1 MHGQLVRRV
10 HDYLLETLSP
20 EVYPH
25 GAHLNP
31 RIIAEELDVSRTT
44 VNKALTKL
52 VELGVARREGSRLVV
67 VAYPPRT
74 GTEPQQTGFQI
85 SDETDR
91 IYRAIRERMLHGG
104 FRIGRSVNARK
115 LADELGTTIQT
126 VRQALNQATAAGMFE
141 RRPRRGWIAVQHTAR
156 DIHDIYRVRLTLEP
170 MLMKKVVLHITD
182 QQIEELS
189 ARIKSLQDA
198 KDVPRSE
205 LREADYQFHRTFMDV
220 ANRRIITGILD
231 PMIHKLFLQPSVRNA
246 TDTLAE
252 HADILNAIRSR
263 NPELAATFLRSHL
276 RNSRRSYAAAATSS
290 RRTGVPHAEDAGH

>member
-20 EVYPH
+20 EAYPQ

-44 VNKALTKL
+44 VNKALRKL

-67 VAYPPRT
+67 GEYPQRT
-74 GTEPQQTGFQI
+74 GATPQPLAFQI
-85 SDETDR
+85 ADETER

-104 FRIGRSVNARK
+104 FRVGRSVNARK
-115 LADELGTTIQT
+115 LADDLGTTIQI

-170 MLMKKVVLHITD
+170 MLVKWVVSRITD
-182 QQIEELS
+182 HQIDDLATRIQVLQQAAE
-189 ARIKSLQDA
+189 
-198 KDVPRSE
+198 VPRSE

-231 PMIHKLFLQPSVRNA
+231 PMIHKLFLQPSVRQPS
-246 TDTLAE
+246 DTLAE
-252 HADILNAIRSR
+252 HAEILQAIRAR
-263 NPELAATFLRSHL
+263 DADLAARHLRAHL
-276 RNSRRSYAAAATSS
+276 RNSRRSYAAAANSS
-290 RRTGVPHAEDAGH
+290 RRSPLTDGGEIGR